1 MPALD
6 VSDLLSDPDFMD
18 HFAVVRSVVTVD
30 PVTGRGYEA
39 QTTEDAFGV
48 VTSGDGQ
55 NLVREADAARDSGT
69 ITVHT
74 TYRLTEGSRG
84 DGTDADIVQW
94 NGHSWTVVRIDDYS
108 RYGAGFVVA
117 TCSLYDHR

>member
-1 MPALD
+1 MPVLD
-6 VSDLLSDPDFMD
+6 VSDLLTDPDFMD
-18 HFAVVRSVVTVD
+18 HFVVVRSVTTTD
-30 PVTGRGYEA
+30 PDTGRGYEA
-39 QTTEDAFGV
+39 QTAEDAFGV
-48 VTSGDGQ
+48 VTSGSGM
-55 NLVREADAARDSGT
+55 NLVRGSDAARGDGT

-74 TYRLTEGSRG
+74 TYQLTEGSRE

-94 NGHSWTVVRIDDYS
+94 RGRSWTVVKIDDYS